1 MTFVALMVLISVM
14 IEKLE
19 KVYKKAIVIESQN
32 NKRVLKIK
40 NNIKL
45 SLKKHLIDFGLKFFD
60 NYNSFSKWQTRYL
73 NNLNISNNN
82 KKKYLNFLDKNQINK
97 NYNLPIEFYDLIASN
112 QRLNIITHSMKSNDI
127 LCNGISMINELND
140 NTSLLDI
147 GCNVGYLTSFYSKV
161 FKNSAIIGLDKSKES
176 ILLASEIFH
185 KKKYNNLNFTND
197 YNLLKELKFDII
209 CDTQCLFSLNKKDL
223 LGFLDIFELQLVE
236 KGKIISISNIPE
248 YLSAK
253 NYIQLFN
260 KKEFF
265 IENISPIYIKNIYGI
280 QAYTKIIFTRENKNH
295 EYYLANYYKNIR
307 KKISMVNLFNLF

>member
-147 GCNVGYLTSFYSKV
+147 GCNVINGFSNLIL
-161 FKNSAIIGLDKSKES
+161 II
-176 ILLASEIFH
+176 
-185 KKKYNNLNFTND
+185 
-197 YNLLKELKFDII
+197 
-209 CDTQCLFSLNKKDL
+209 
-223 LGFLDIFELQLVE
+223 
-236 KGKIISISNIPE
+236 
-248 YLSAK
+248 
-253 NYIQLFN
+253 
-260 KKEFF
+260 
-265 IENISPIYIKNIYGI
+265 
-280 QAYTKIIFTRENKNH
+280 
-295 EYYLANYYKNIR
+295 
-307 KKISMVNLFNLF
+307 